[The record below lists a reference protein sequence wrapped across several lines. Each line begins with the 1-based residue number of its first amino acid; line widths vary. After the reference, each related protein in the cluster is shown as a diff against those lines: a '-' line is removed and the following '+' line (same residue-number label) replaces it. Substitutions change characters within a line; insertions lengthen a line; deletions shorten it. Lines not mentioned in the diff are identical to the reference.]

1 MTPAARIAAVIE
13 ILTEMRA
20 SSDAGT
26 IKRAALS
33 NGMRTLRVD
42 GLDKALQGHTSF
54 DEVLRVT
61 QEEAVE
67 LD

>member
-1 MTPAARIAAVIE
+1 MEDIPIE
-13 ILTEMRA
+13 RRVDI
-20 SSDAGT
+20 
-26 IKRAALS
+26 
-33 NGMRTLRVD
+33 VD

-61 QEEAVE
+61 QEEALE